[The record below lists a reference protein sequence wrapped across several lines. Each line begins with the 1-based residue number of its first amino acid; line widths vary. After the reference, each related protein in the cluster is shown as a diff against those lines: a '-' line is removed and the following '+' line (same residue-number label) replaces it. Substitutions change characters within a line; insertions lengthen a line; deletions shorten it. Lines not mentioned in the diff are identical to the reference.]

1 MLKYL
6 HCEDPHC
13 QADGRRRQTD
23 PCQLWSV
30 LPFEKVEEAAL
41 SLLKFSFCAW
51 GSLDLQDFAVPWL
64 SPSLFPYTP
73 SSVSKYVMQLFLR
86 FLVHIKFGCFLSFFL
101 SQTQEILILKIIF
114 KRYLTYLHGFLTC
127 RVDRNQALKLIPR
140 LSDLHC
146 GVP

>member
-1 MLKYL
+1 MKI
-6 HCEDPHC
+6 HTARRMDEV
-13 QADGRRRQTD
+13 GRQILVH
-23 PCQLWSV
+23 LWSV

-73 SSVSKYVMQLFLR
+73 SSVSEYVMQLFLR

-114 KRYLTYLHGFLTC
+114 KRYLPYLT
-127 RVDRNQALKLIPR
+127 RVSYMQ
-140 LSDLHC
+140 S
-146 GVP
+146 G